1 MLRLQKKMIF
11 GDGMWKMLKK
21 SAGFMGCTDN
31 YTAAAAVILGVPM
44 DFTTTFRPGTGL
56 GPQHI
61 RQVSEGLEEYSLQLD
76 RDLADYIYYDAGDV
90 ILPPG
95 DVKESLRRIKSAAE
109 HFLPSKKF
117 LLVLGGEHLLSLPVI
132 EAVYRL
138 YPALAV
144 LHFDAHA
151 DLRDEYQGAS
161 LSHATV
167 MRRVADAVGG
177 ANIFQAGIR
186 SGTRQELAYAR
197 LHTNLFLEEV
207 ASSLDKI
214 LPAIRNRPVYITL
227 DIDVVDPAYA
237 PGTGAPEPGG
247 CTPREIIQALHYLQD
262 MQVVGMDLV
271 EVSPV
276 YDPSERTS
284 LLAAKLVR
292 EAILCFTR
300 QGDS

>member
-1 MLRLQKKMIF
+1 MSLRKKDNF
-11 GDGMWKMLKK
+11 RDRMWKMLKK
-21 SAGFMGCTDN
+21 SAGFMGCTDD
-31 YTAAAAVILGVPM
+31 YTTASAVILGVPM
-44 DFTTTFRPGTGL
+44 DFTTTFRHGTSL
-56 GPQHI
+56 GPLHI
-61 RQVSEGLEEYSLQLD
+61 RLLSEGLEEYSLQLD

-95 DVKESLRRIKSAAE
+95 DVKEGLRRIKSVAE
-109 HFLPSKKF
+109 HFLSSKKF

-132 EAVYRL
+132 EAVSRL

-151 DLRDEYQGAS
+151 DLRNEYQGAT

-177 ANIFQAGIR
+177 DNIFQAGIR
-186 SGTRQELAYAR
+186 SSTRQELVYAR
-197 LHTNLFLEEV
+197 LHTNLFPEEV

-214 LPAIRNRPVYITL
+214 LSAIRNRPVYITL

-247 CTPREIIQALHYLQD
+247 CTPQEIIQALHCLKST
-262 MQVVGMDLV
+262 QVVGMDLV
-271 EVSPV
+271 EVNPV
-276 YDPSERTS
+276 YDPSGRTS

-292 EAILCFTR
+292 EAILCFAR